1 MKVKIIPDK
10 RELTGDFY
18 SGDILDDKEYEVVK
32 VHDDVPLYNIVDESG
47 EEFTY
52 PIDMKK
58 RSFGSAFLCSKIG
71 GEEMPNA
78 KNLISNSERTPKE
91 LKEQTSKGGRASGE
105 ARRAKKQFQEAV
117 LAILETPDAE
127 GTVLERI
134 VAAQVERALKGDTRA
149 FEVLRDTSGEKP
161 TDKVEASVTDEKT
174 QLMREYLESLKK

>member
-1 MKVKIIPDK
+1 
-10 RELTGDFY
+10 
-18 SGDILDDKEYEVVK
+18 
-32 VHDDVPLYNIVDESG
+32 
-47 EEFTY
+47 
-52 PIDMKK
+52 
-58 RSFGSAFLCSKIG
+58 
-71 GEEMPNA
+71 MPNA

-105 ARRAKKQFQEAV
+105 ARRAKKQFQ
-117 LAILETPDAE
+117 